1 VTYGYYP
8 GCSLHSTGAEYDAS
22 FRAVCSRVGIDLAEI
37 DGWTCCGSSAA
48 HVASHLLSVA
58 LPIRNLMRAEE
69 RKLASVL
76 VPCAACF
83 SRFKTA
89 AHEVAHD
96 PALARDVEEV
106 VGRKYEASAR
116 ILHPL
121 EILADRLEDLAARK
135 TRDLSHLR
143 PVAYYGCLL
152 TRPPDVMQFDDCE
165 DPQSMDKILRA
176 VGIETLEWSA
186 KTDCCGA
193 ALSLSETDVVLDL
206 TRAILDEAK
215 AAGANAIAVACPL
228 CHVNLD
234 ARQPDVDAKFGTAYG
249 MPVFYFTQLVAL
261 ALGAEPA
268 ELGLGRHLV
277 DPRPLLAMAG

>member
-1 VTYGYYP
+1 MYGYYP

-22 FRAVCSRVGIDLAEI
+22 FRAVCTRMGIDLAEI
-37 DGWTCCGSSAA
+37 KGWTCCGSSAA

-58 LPIRNLMRAEE
+58 LPTRNLVLAEDQG
-69 RKLASVL
+69 LASVL

-83 SRFKTA
+83 SRLKTA
-89 AHEVAHD
+89 AHEMARD
-96 PALARDVEEV
+96 PELAREVEEV
-106 VGRKYEASAR
+106 VGRSYGGSAKV
-116 ILHPL
+116 LHPL
-121 EILADRLEDLAARK
+121 EILADRLADLAARK

-165 DPQSMDKILRA
+165 YPLSMDKVLRA
-176 VGIETLEWSA
+176 VGIETLDWSA

-206 TRAILDEAK
+206 TRGILEAAK

-228 CHVNLD
+228 CHINLD
-234 ARQPDVDAKFGTAYG
+234 ARQPEVDAKFGQAYG
-249 MPVFYFTQLVAL
+249 IPVFYFTQLVAL
-261 ALGAEPA
+261 ALGATPA
-268 ELGLGRHLV
+268 EVYLDRHLV

>member
-22 FRAVCSRVGIDLAEI
+22 FRAVCARIGVDLAEI
-37 DGWTCCGSSAA
+37 EGWTCCGSSAA
-48 HVASHLLSVA
+48 HAASHLLSVA
-58 LPIRNLMRAEE
+58 LPIRNLVRAEE
-69 RKLASVL
+69 RGLASVL

-89 AHEVAHD
+89 AHDVARD
-96 PALARDVEEV
+96 PVLARDVEEV
-106 VGRKYEASAR
+106 IGRSYEASAK

-121 EILADRLEDLAARK
+121 EILAERLADLAARK

-165 DPQSMDKILRA
+165 YPLSMDKVLRA
-176 VGIETLEWSA
+176 VGIETLDWSA

-193 ALSLSETDVVLDL
+193 ALSLSETEVVLDL
-206 TRAILDEAK
+206 TRAILEEAK

-234 ARQPDVDAKFGTAYG
+234 ARQPEVDAKFGTAFG
-249 MPVFYFTQLVAL
+249 IPIFYFTQLVAL
-261 ALGAEPA
+261 ALGAAPA
-268 ELGLGRHLV
+268 EVGLSRHLV